1 MSIMAAGS
9 RDRAAFYFT
18 SSVTPNG
25 IRWMPFSIYAS
36 CLLEKTN
43 HALSDVVPA
52 HCPVSRIA
60 GFYSKERGNSNPA
73 LLFRLRMAGT
83 INIDYPAVVR
93 LRPRNRRD
101 VLPRKNLPAK
111 ARNYDSQKKVLL
123 AGGTWINT
131 RTIFR

>member
-1 MSIMAAGS
+1 
-9 RDRAAFYFT
+9 
-18 SSVTPNG
+18 
-25 IRWMPFSIYAS
+25 MPFSIYAG

-43 HALSDVVPA
+43 HALSYVVPA
-52 HCPVSRIA
+52 YCPVSRIA

-93 LRPRNRRD
+93 LRPRHRGD
-101 VLPRKNLPAK
+101 VLPRQNLAAK
-111 ARNYDSQKKVLL
+111 ARNYDSQKKVPL

-131 RTIFR
+131 GMILR